1 MNAGKWF
8 EANGG
13 KPRSQVVPDELL
25 YNYSLVNKDRH

>member
-13 KPRSQVVPDELL
+13 KQRNPVVLGELL